1 MYNNKEFINIK
12 MSENQSEKLTV
23 VKVGGGVLEDVASL
37 AGFLDRFVTLPG
49 LKILVHGGGRV
60 ATKLSEQ
67 LNIESRMVEGRR
79 ITDAGTIDIVTMV
92 YGGLINKK
100 TVAALQARGCN
111 AGGFTGADMNLIEA
125 VKRPVAAID
134 YGFVGDI
141 TKVNN
146 EVLAILLKSGITPV
160 IAPLTHDGKGQ
171 LLNTNA
177 DTIASEIA
185 GAMSGLFEVSLVFC
199 FEKQGVLSDAGD
211 DNSVIES
218 LTAKSYQSYKDKGII
233 HSGMIPKIDNSF
245 DALRK
250 GVKQVIIT
258 SALTLDINS
267 GTRISL

>member
-1 MYNNKEFINIK
+1 MTEI
-12 MSENQSEKLTV
+12 QSKKLTV

-37 AGFLDRFVTLPG
+37 ADFLNRFVALPG

-67 LNIESRMVEGRR
+67 LNIESKMVDGRR

-111 AGGFTGADMNLIEA
+111 SGGFTGTDMNLITA
-125 VKRPVAAID
+125 HKRPVKDID

-141 TKVNN
+141 AKVNH
-146 EVLAILLKSGITPV
+146 EALANLLNIGITPV

-177 DTIASEIA
+177 DSIASEIA
-185 GAMSGLFEVSLVFC
+185 GAMAGLYEVSLVFC
-199 FEKQGVLSDAGD
+199 FEKPGVLSDSEN
-211 DNSVIES
+211 DNSVIMELNPS
-218 LTAKSYQSYKDKGII
+218 SYQSFKEVGII

-245 DALRK
+245 DALQK
-250 GVKQVIIT
+250 GVRQVIIT
-258 SALTLDINS
+258 SASTLNLNS

>member
-1 MYNNKEFINIK
+1 MVENK
-12 MSENQSEKLTV
+12 SEKLTV
-23 VKVGGGVLEDVASL
+23 VKVGGGILEDVASL
-37 AGFLDRFVTLPG
+37 AGFLDRFVALPG

-125 VKRPVAAID
+125 VKRPVKDID
-134 YGFVGDI
+134 YGFVGDVKI
-141 TKVNN
+141 VNQ
-146 EVLAILLKSGITPV
+146 ELLSILLNSGITPV
-160 IAPLTHDGKGQ
+160 MAPLTHDGKGQ

-185 GAMSGLFEVSLVFC
+185 STMSGLFEVSLVFC
-199 FEKQGVLSDAGD
+199 FEKPGVLTDTD
-211 DNSVIES
+211 DDTSVIPQINAS
-218 LTAKSYQSYKDKGII
+218 SYKTFKEEGII

-245 DALRK
+245 DALQK

-258 SALTLDINS
+258 SASTLDLNS

>member
-1 MYNNKEFINIK
+1 MTLLPKSMDEI
-12 MSENQSEKLTV
+12 QAVKLTV

-37 AGFLDRFVTLPG
+37 AGFLDRFVVLPG

-60 ATKLSEQ
+60 ATKLSGQ
-67 LNIESRMVEGRR
+67 LNIESKMVEGRR

-92 YGGLINKK
+92 YGGLINKQ

-134 YGFVGDI
+134 YGFVGNVI
-141 TKVNN
+141 KVNQ
-146 EVLAILLKSGITPV
+146 EVFSILLKNGITPV

-185 GAMSGLFEVSLVFC
+185 GAMSGSYEVSLVFC
-199 FEKQGVLSDAGD
+199 FEKPGVLYDTD
-211 DNSVIES
+211 DDKSEIES
-218 LTAKSYQSYKDKGII
+218 LTASSYKSYKDKGII

-245 DALRK
+245 DALQK

-258 SALTLDINS
+258 SASTLNLNS

>member
-1 MYNNKEFINIK
+1 
-12 MSENQSEKLTV
+12 MSEIQSEKLTV
-23 VKVGGGVLEDVASL
+23 VKVGGGVLEDIASL
-37 AGFLDRFVTLPG
+37 AGFLDRFVVLPG

-67 LNIESRMVEGRR
+67 LNIESKMVNGRR
-79 ITDAGTIDIVTMV
+79 ITDADTIDIVTMV

-111 AGGFTGADMNLIEA
+111 AGGFTGADMNLIKA
-125 VKRPVAAID
+125 IKRPVKDID
-134 YGFVGDI
+134 YGFVGDV
-141 TKVNN
+141 TKVNQ
-146 EVLAILLKSGITPV
+146 EVLTILLKSGITPV

-185 GAMSGLFEVSLVFC
+185 GAMSDLYEVSLVFC
-199 FEKQGVLSDAGD
+199 FERPGVLSDTDD
-211 DNSVIES
+211 DNSVIEE
-218 LTAKSYQSYKDKGII
+218 LTASSYQSFKEKGII

-245 DALRK
+245 DALQK
-250 GVKQVIIT
+250 GVKQVIMT
-258 SALTLDINS
+258 NASTLDLNS

>member
-1 MYNNKEFINIK
+1 MAENKL
-12 MSENQSEKLTV
+12 EKLTV
-23 VKVGGGVLEDVASL
+23 VKVGGGVLEDVTSL
-37 AGFLDRFVTLPG
+37 AGFLDRFVALPG

-67 LNIESRMVEGRR
+67 LNIKSNIVDGRR
-79 ITDAGTIDIVTMV
+79 ITDADTIDIVTMV

-100 TVAALQARGCN
+100 TVASLQARGCN
-111 AGGFTGADMNLIEA
+111 AGGFTGADMNLIQA
-125 VKRPVAAID
+125 SKRPVAGID

-141 TKVNN
+141 AKVNHKA
-146 EVLAILLKSGITPV
+146 LSILLKSGITLV
-160 IAPLTHDGKGQ
+160 FAPLTHDGNGQ

-185 GAMSGLFEVSLVFC
+185 GAMSDLYEVSLVFC
-199 FEKQGVLSDAGD
+199 FEKPGVLSNPDN
-211 DNSVIES
+211 DNSVIPELNVS
-218 LTAKSYQSYKDKGII
+218 SYKSFKEKGII

-245 DALRK
+245 DALQK

-258 SALTLDINS
+258 SASTLNVNA

>member
-1 MYNNKEFINIK
+1 MAEIHSK
-12 MSENQSEKLTV
+12 KLIV
-23 VKVGGGVLEDVASL
+23 VKVGGGILEDVASL
-37 AGFLDRFVTLPG
+37 AGFLDRFVSLPG

-67 LNIESRMVEGRR
+67 LHIKSKIIEGRR
-79 ITDAGTIDIVTMV
+79 ITDAETIDVVTMV

-125 VKRPVAAID
+125 VKRPVKDID

-141 TKVNN
+141 TKVNH
-146 EVLAILLKSGITPV
+146 EVVSILLKSGITPV
-160 IAPLTHDGKGQ
+160 IAPLSHDGKGQ

-199 FEKQGVLSDAGD
+199 FEKPGVLTDTND
-211 DNSVIES
+211 DSSVIPQINVS
-218 LTAKSYQSYKDKGII
+218 SYKNFKEDGTI

-245 DALRK
+245 DALQK

-258 SALTLDINS
+258 SASTLDLNS
-267 GTRISL
+267 GTRISI

>member
-1 MYNNKEFINIK
+1 
-12 MSENQSEKLTV
+12 MSVNQSETLTV

-37 AGFLDRFVTLPG
+37 AGFLDRFVALPG

-67 LNIESRMVEGRR
+67 LNIESKMVDGRR

-111 AGGFTGADMNLIEA
+111 AGGFTGADMNLINA
-125 VKRPVAAID
+125 VKRPVKDID
-134 YGFVGDI
+134 YGFVGDV
-141 TKVNN
+141 THVNN
-146 EVLAILLKSGITPV
+146 EVLTILLKSGITPV

-185 GAMSGLFEVSLVFC
+185 GAMSKLYEVSLIFC
-199 FEKQGVLSDAGD
+199 FEKPGVLLDSND
-211 DNSVIES
+211 DNSVITELNLS
-218 LTAKSYQSYKDKGII
+218 SYKTYKVQGII

-245 DALRK
+245 DALQK

-258 SALTLDINS
+258 SALTLNLNS

>member
-1 MYNNKEFINIK
+1 MVTNEFIEIK
-12 MSENQSEKLTV
+12 MAEIRSEKLTV

-37 AGFLDRFVTLPG
+37 AGFLDRFIALPG

-67 LNIESRMVEGRR
+67 LNIESKMIEGRR
-79 ITDAGTIDIVTMV
+79 ITDAGIIDIVTMV

-134 YGFVGDI
+134 YGFVGDV
-141 TKVNN
+141 TKVND
-146 EVLAILLKSGITPV
+146 EMLSILLKSGITPV
-160 IAPLTHDGKGQ
+160 IAPLTHDGRGQ

-185 GAMSGLFEVSLVFC
+185 GAMAGLYDVSLVFC
-199 FEKQGVLSDAGD
+199 FEKPGVLSDSEN
-211 DNSVIES
+211 DNSVTPD
-218 LTAKSYQSYKDKGII
+218 LNLALYQLFKEEGVI

-245 DALRK
+245 DALQK

-258 SALTLDINS
+258 SASTLDLNS

>member
-1 MYNNKEFINIK
+1 MTEIQKK
-12 MSENQSEKLTV
+12 TLSV
-23 VKVGGGVLEDVASL
+23 VKVGGAVLEDVSSL
-37 AGFLDRFVTLPG
+37 AVFLDRFVALPG

-67 LNIESRMVEGRR
+67 LNIVSKMVEGRR
-79 ITDAGTIDIVTMV
+79 ITDANTLDVVTMV

-111 AGGFTGADMNLIEA
+111 AGGFTGGDMNLISA
-125 VKRPVAAID
+125 DKRPVKDID
-134 YGFVGDI
+134 YGFAGD
-141 TKVNN
+141 VNSVN
-146 EVLAILLKSGITPV
+146 QEAFALLLNNGITPV

-185 GAMSGLFEVSLVFC
+185 GVLSNLFSVSLVFC
-199 FEKQGVLSDAGD
+199 FEKPGVLSDAND
-211 DNSVIES
+211 ENSVIPE
-218 LTAKSYQSYKDKGII
+218 LTLTSYQSYKEKAII
-233 HSGMIPKIDNSF
+233 HSGMIPKLDNSF

-258 SALTLDINS
+258 SASTLDIHS

>member
-1 MYNNKEFINIK
+1 
-12 MSENQSEKLTV
+12 MSEIQSKKLTV

-37 AGFLDRFVTLPG
+37 AGFLDRFVALPE

-60 ATKLSEQ
+60 ATKISEQ
-67 LNIESRMVEGRR
+67 LNIKSKMVEGRR
-79 ITDAGTIDIVTMV
+79 VTNADTIDIVTMV

-111 AGGFTGADMNLIEA
+111 AGGFTGADMNLIIA
-125 VKRPVAAID
+125 DKRPVKDID
-134 YGFVGDI
+134 YGFVGDVK
-141 TKVNN
+141 KVNN
-146 EVLAILLKSGITPV
+146 ELMAILLKSGITPV

-177 DTIASEIA
+177 DTIASEIS
-185 GAMSGLFEVSLVFC
+185 GAMSDLYEVSLVFC
-199 FEKQGVLSDAGD
+199 FEKPGVLADSEN
-211 DNSVIES
+211 DNTVIAELNAS
-218 LTAKSYQSYKDKGII
+218 SYQAFKEQGII

-245 DALRK
+245 DALQK

-258 SALTLDINS
+258 SASTLDVKS

>member
-1 MYNNKEFINIK
+1 MAENNT
-12 MSENQSEKLTV
+12 EKLTV

-37 AGFLDRFVTLPG
+37 TAFLDRFVALPG

-60 ATKLSEQ
+60 ATKLSAQ
-67 LNIESRMVEGRR
+67 LKIKSKIVEGRR
-79 ITDAGTIDIVTMV
+79 VTDADTIDIVTMV

-111 AGGFTGADMNLIEA
+111 AGGFTGADMNLIIA
-125 VKRPVAAID
+125 DKRPVKDID
-134 YGFVGDI
+134 YGFVGDV
-141 TKVNN
+141 TKVNYQ
-146 EVLAILLKSGITPV
+146 LLTLLLKSGITPV

-177 DTIASEIA
+177 DTIASEIS
-185 GAMSGLFEVSLVFC
+185 GAMSDLYKVSLIFC
-199 FEKQGVLSDAGD
+199 FEKPGVLSNPGD
-211 DNSVIES
+211 DNSVIRE
-218 LTAKSYQSYKDKGII
+218 LAALSYQSFKEKGII

-245 DALRK
+245 DALQK

-258 SALTLDINS
+258 SASTLDINS